1 MNNEYEIAFDRIK
14 EEMKL
19 RKITANTL
27 AKKTNINV
35 SLVEQEEMS
44 LPSFKNMK
52 RFLLSKQ
59 LKRSL
64 KLSVM
69 KISN

>member
-35 SLVEQEEMS
+35 STIKKILEQENDMKVS
-44 LPSFKNMK
+44 QLLAICKALDFKIEQVFRK
-52 RFLLSKQ
+52 K
-59 LKRSL
+59 
-64 KLSVM
+64 
-69 KISN
+69 

>member
-1 MNNEYEIAFDRIK
+1 MNNQYEIAFDRIK

-35 SLVEQEEMS
+35 STIKKILEQQNDMTVS
-44 LPSFKNMK
+44 QLLAICKALDFKIEQVFRK
-52 RFLLSKQ
+52 K
-59 LKRSL
+59 
-64 KLSVM
+64 
-69 KISN
+69 